1 MRLLLVRHATCDP
14 VGHTLSGRALG
25 VHLNAAGIAQAEALA
40 QRLQKMQVSV
50 VYTSPRERAV
60 ETGQAIAGATGA
72 PLQLDDRLDEIDF
85 GEWTGRAIPSLE
97 GDDHWRNFNL
107 HRSGTRA
114 PSGEL
119 AGEVLARSTAALQ
132 AMAEAHRGQHVV
144 AVTHGD
150 VIRYVL
156 CHLLGSPLDLFHRI
170 AIDPASLTIVQLDPW
185 GPRVLSVNEAVRDR

>member
-1 MRLLLVRHATCDP
+1 MCDP
-14 VGHTLSGRALG
+14 VGHTLSGRAPG
-25 VHLNAAGIAQAEALA
+25 VHLNAAGSAQAGTLA
-40 QRLQKMQVSV
+40 RRLHGMGVDA

-60 ETGQAIAGATGA
+60 ETARAIAGAAGA
-72 PLQLDDRLDEIDF
+72 PLQVDERLDEIDF
-85 GEWTGRAIPSLE
+85 GAWTGRTIESLE
-97 GDDHWRNFNL
+97 GDDHWRNFNV

-119 AGEVLARSTAALQ
+119 AGEVLARATAATQ

-150 VIRYVL
+150 VIRYLL

-170 AIDPASLTIVQLDPW
+170 EVDPASLTVVQLDPW
-185 GPRVLSVNEAVRDR
+185 GPRVLSVNESLRDR